1 MAQTAQPAQPAQPAM
16 ALAGIKVLDLSR
28 ILAGPYATQLF
39 ADLGA
44 DVVKVEN
51 PDGGD
56 DTRRWGPPF
65 TTTAEGGR
73 GDAAYFSA
81 CNRNKRSI
89 TVDFASQAGAQLL
102 RDLAAK
108 ADIIVE
114 NFRPGGLQ
122 KYGLDYEAIAA
133 INPRIIYCSITGFGQ
148 SGPYAHRPGYD
159 FLIQGMGGLMSITGQ
174 PDGSPGAGPV
184 KVGVAVVDLFT
195 GLFTA
200 NAALAALAYRNRTG
214 EGQHIDCALL
224 DSQIAML
231 ANQSANWLNAEF
243 CPTRMGNHHPSVVPY
258 TVYHAA
264 DGFVIV
270 ACGNDKQFIR
280 LTAALGVP
288 HLADNPD
295 FMTNEARIL
304 NREAVDAA
312 LAEAI
317 AAHDRQTVIAML
329 EKAGVS
335 CGPIND
341 IAEVFDDPQV
351 QARGTRVDQRRSDGS
366 PISSTAFPAKLSKT
380 PAQYHSAPPLLGEH
394 NDDVLRQWADLS
406 DAAIAALRN
415 DRII

>member
-1 MAQTAQPAQPAQPAM
+1 MALQHQQPM
-16 ALAGIKVLDLSR
+16 ALAGLKVLDLSR

-65 TTTAEGGR
+65 TSKADGGR

-89 TVDFASQAGAQLL
+89 TVDFASVAGANLL
-102 RDLAAK
+102 RDLAK
-108 ADIIVE
+108 TADIIVE

-122 KYGLDYEAIAA
+122 KYGLDYASIAA
-133 INPRIIYCSITGFGQ
+133 INPGIIYCSITGFGQ
-148 SGPYAHRPGYD
+148 TGPYSNRPGYD

-184 KVGVAVVDLFT
+184 KVGVAVCDLFT

-214 EGQHIDCALL
+214 KGQHIDCALL
-224 DSQIAML
+224 DSQVAML

-258 TVYHAA
+258 TVYKAA

-288 HLADNPD
+288 EMGDDAA
-295 FMTNEARIL
+295 FMTNEARIK
-304 NREAVDAA
+304 NRDRLDLE
-312 LAEAI
+312 LGNAI
-317 AAHDRQTVIAML
+317 ADFDRETVIALL

-351 QARGTRVDQRRSDGS
+351 QARGLRIDQRRSDNS
-366 PISSTAFPAKLSKT
+366 PISSTAFPAKLSET
-380 PAQYHSAPPLLGEH
+380 PAHYHSAPPLLGEH

-406 DAAIAALRN
+406 EEAIAALRSN
-415 DRII
+415 KVI

>member
-1 MAQTAQPAQPAQPAM
+1 MVQQDEELM
-16 ALAGIKVLDLSR
+16 ALAGLKVLDLSR

-65 TTTAEGGR
+65 TRKADGGR

-81 CNRNKRSI
+81 CDRNKRSI
-89 TVDFASQAGAQLL
+89 TVDFASKAGADLL

-114 NFRPGGLQ
+114 NFRPGGLK
-122 KYGLDYEAIAA
+122 KYGLDYVSIAA
-133 INPRIIYCSITGFGQ
+133 INPGIIYCSITGFGQ
-148 SGPYAHRPGYD
+148 TGPYANRPGYD

-184 KVGVAVVDLFT
+184 KVGVAVCDLFT
-195 GLFTA
+195 GLFAA

-214 EGQHIDCALL
+214 KGQHIDCALL
-224 DSQIAML
+224 DSQVAML

-258 TVYHAA
+258 TVYKAA

-270 ACGNDKQFIR
+270 ACGNDKQFVR
-280 LTAALGVP
+280 LTAALGLP
-288 HLADNPD
+288 ALADDPA
-295 FMTNEARIL
+295 FMTNEARIK
-304 NREAVDAA
+304 NRDRLDTELGNAVAA
-312 LAEAI
+312 F
-317 AAHDRQTVIAML
+317 DRERVIKLL

-341 IAEVFDDPQV
+341 IAEVFNDPQV
-351 QARGTRVDQRRSDGS
+351 QARGLRIDQQRSDNS
-366 PISSTAFPAKLSKT
+366 PISSTAFPAKLSET
-380 PAQYHSAPPLLGEH
+380 PAHYHSAPPLLGEH
-394 NDDVLRQWADLS
+394 NYDVLRQWADLS
-406 DAAIAALRN
+406 DEAIAALRSN
-415 DRII
+415 KVI

>member
-1 MAQTAQPAQPAQPAM
+1 MVQQDHQPM
-16 ALAGIKVLDLSR
+16 ALVGLKVLDLSR

-65 TTTAEGGR
+65 TSKADGSR

-89 TVDFASQAGAQLL
+89 TVDFASKAGADLL
-102 RDLAAK
+102 RGLAK
-108 ADIIVE
+108 TADIIVE

-122 KYGLDYEAIAA
+122 KYGLDYASIAA
-133 INPRIIYCSITGFGQ
+133 INPGIIYCSITGFGQ
-148 SGPYAHRPGYD
+148 NGPYANRPGYD

-184 KVGVAVVDLFT
+184 KVGVAVCDLFT

-214 EGQHIDCALL
+214 KGQHIDCALL
-224 DSQIAML
+224 DSQVAML

-258 TVYHAA
+258 TVYKAA

-288 HLADNPD
+288 EMADD
-295 FMTNEARIL
+295 AAFMTNEGRIE
-304 NREAVDAA
+304 NRERLDTE
-312 LAEAI
+312 LGKAI
-317 AAHDRQTVIAML
+317 ATFDRKTVIATL

-351 QARGTRVDQRRSDGS
+351 HARGLRVDQRRSDNS
-366 PISSTAFPAKLSKT
+366 SISSTAFPAKLSAT

-394 NDDVLRQWADLS
+394 NDDVLRQWAGLS
-406 DAAIAALRN
+406 DEAIAALRS
-415 DRII
+415 DKVI

>member
-1 MAQTAQPAQPAQPAM
+1 MAQQDQQPM
-16 ALAGIKVLDLSR
+16 ALAGVKVLDLSR

-65 TTTAEGGR
+65 TTKADGGR

-89 TVDFASQAGAQLL
+89 TVDFASEAGADLL

-122 KYGLDYEAIAA
+122 KYGLDYASIAA
-133 INPRIIYCSITGFGQ
+133 FNPGIIYCSITGFGQ
-148 SGPYAHRPGYD
+148 TGPYANRPGYD

-174 PDGSPGAGPV
+174 PDGNPGAGPV
-184 KVGVAVVDLFT
+184 KVGVAVCDLFT

-214 EGQHIDCALL
+214 KGQHIDCALL
-224 DSQIAML
+224 DSQVAML

-243 CPTRMGNHHPSVVPY
+243 CPTRMGNHHPSVVHY
-258 TVYHAA
+258 TVYKAA

-288 HLADNPD
+288 ALADD
-295 FMTNEARIL
+295 EAFMTNEARIK
-304 NREAVDAA
+304 NRDRLDTELGD
-312 LAEAI
+312 AI
-317 AAHDRQTVIAML
+317 AAFDRETVIRL
-329 EKAGVS
+329 LQQAGVS

-351 QARGTRVDQRRSDGS
+351 QARGLRIDQRRSDNS
-366 PISSTAFPAKLSKT
+366 PISSTAFPAKLSET
-380 PAQYHSAPPLLGEH
+380 PAHYHSAPPLLGEH
-394 NDDVLRQWADLS
+394 NDEVLRQWADLS
-406 DAAIAALRN
+406 DEAIAALRSAKV
-415 DRII
+415 I

>member
-1 MAQTAQPAQPAQPAM
+1 MVQQVEHPM
-16 ALAGIKVLDLSR
+16 ALAGLKVLDLSR

-65 TTTAEGGR
+65 TKMADGGR

-89 TVDFASQAGAQLL
+89 TVDFASKAGADLL

-122 KYGLDYEAIAA
+122 KYGLDYASIAA
-133 INPRIIYCSITGFGQ
+133 INPGIIYCSITGFGQ
-148 SGPYAHRPGYD
+148 TGPYANRPGYD

-174 PDGSPGAGPV
+174 PGESPGAGPV
-184 KVGVAVVDLFT
+184 KVGVAVCDLFT

-200 NAALAALAYRNRTG
+200 NAALAALAFRNRTG
-214 EGQHIDCALL
+214 KGQHIDCALL
-224 DSQIAML
+224 DSQVAML

-258 TVYHAA
+258 TVYKAA

-280 LTAALGVP
+280 LTAALGLP
-288 HLADNPD
+288 ALADDPA
-295 FMTNEARIL
+295 FMTNEARIK
-304 NREAVDAA
+304 NRDRLDAELGNAVAA
-312 LAEAI
+312 F
-317 AAHDRQTVIAML
+317 DRETVIRLL
-329 EKAGVS
+329 EQAGVS

-351 QARGTRVDQRRSDGS
+351 QARGLRIDQQRSDNS
-366 PISSTAFPAKLSKT
+366 SISSTAFPAKLSET
-380 PAQYHSAPPLLGEH
+380 PAHYHSAPPLLGEH

-406 DAAIAALRN
+406 DEAIAAFRSN
-415 DRII
+415 KVI

>member
-1 MAQTAQPAQPAQPAM
+1 MVQQDEQPM
-16 ALAGIKVLDLSR
+16 ALTGLKVLDLSR

-65 TTTAEGGR
+65 TRKADGGR

-89 TVDFASQAGAQLL
+89 TVDFASKAGADLL

-114 NFRPGGLQ
+114 NFRPGGLK
-122 KYGLDYEAIAA
+122 KYGLDYVSVAA
-133 INPRIIYCSITGFGQ
+133 INPGIIYCSITGFGQ
-148 SGPYAHRPGYD
+148 TGPYANRPGYD

-184 KVGVAVVDLFT
+184 KVGVAVCDLFT
-195 GLFTA
+195 GLFAA

-214 EGQHIDCALL
+214 KGQHIDCALL
-224 DSQIAML
+224 DSQVAML

-258 TVYHAA
+258 SVYKAA

-280 LTAALGVP
+280 LTAALGLP
-288 HLADNPD
+288 ALADDPA
-295 FMTNEARIL
+295 FMTNEARIK
-304 NREAVDAA
+304 NRDRLDTELGNAVAA
-312 LAEAI
+312 F
-317 AAHDRQTVIAML
+317 DRERVIKLL

-341 IAEVFDDPQV
+341 IAEVFNDPQV
-351 QARGTRVDQRRSDGS
+351 QSRGLRIDQQRSDNS
-366 PISSTAFPAKLSKT
+366 PISSTAFPAKLSET
-380 PAQYHSAPPLLGEH
+380 PAHYHSAPPLLGEH

-406 DAAIAALRN
+406 DEAIEAFRSKKV
-415 DRII
+415 I

>member
-1 MAQTAQPAQPAQPAM
+1 MAQEEQQPM
-16 ALAGIKVLDLSR
+16 ALAGLKVLDLSR

-65 TTTAEGGR
+65 TSKADGGR

-89 TVDFASQAGAQLL
+89 TVDFASVAGADLL
-102 RDLAAK
+102 RDLAK
-108 ADIIVE
+108 TADIIVE

-122 KYGLDYEAIAA
+122 KYGLDYASIAA
-133 INPRIIYCSITGFGQ
+133 INPGIIYCSITGFGQ
-148 SGPYAHRPGYD
+148 TGPYSNRPGYD

-184 KVGVAVVDLFT
+184 KVGVAVCDLFT

-214 EGQHIDCALL
+214 KGQHIDCALL
-224 DSQIAML
+224 DSQVAML

-258 TVYHAA
+258 TVYKAA

-288 HLADNPD
+288 EMGDDAA
-295 FMTNEARIL
+295 FMTNEARIK
-304 NREAVDAA
+304 NRDRLDLE
-312 LAEAI
+312 LGNAI
-317 AAHDRQTVIAML
+317 ADFDRETVITLL

-351 QARGTRVDQRRSDGS
+351 QARGLRIDQRRSDNS
-366 PISSTAFPAKLSKT
+366 PISSTAFPAKLSET
-380 PAQYHSAPPLLGEH
+380 PAHYHSAPPLLGEH

-406 DAAIAALRN
+406 EEAIAALRSN
-415 DRII
+415 KVI

>member
-1 MAQTAQPAQPAQPAM
+1 MVQQDHQPM
-16 ALAGIKVLDLSR
+16 ALAGLKVLDLSR

-65 TTTAEGGR
+65 TSKADGSR

-89 TVDFASQAGAQLL
+89 TVDFASKAGADLL
-102 RDLAAK
+102 RGLAK
-108 ADIIVE
+108 TADIIVE

-122 KYGLDYEAIAA
+122 KYGLDYASIAA
-133 INPRIIYCSITGFGQ
+133 INPGIIYCSITGFGQ
-148 SGPYAHRPGYD
+148 TGPYANRPGYD

-184 KVGVAVVDLFT
+184 KVGVAVCDLFT

-214 EGQHIDCALL
+214 KGQHIDCALL
-224 DSQIAML
+224 DSQVAML

-258 TVYHAA
+258 TVYKAA

-288 HLADNPD
+288 EMADD
-295 FMTNEARIL
+295 AAFMTNEGRIE
-304 NREAVDAA
+304 NRERLDTE
-312 LAEAI
+312 LGKAI
-317 AAHDRQTVIAML
+317 ATFDRETVIATL

-351 QARGTRVDQRRSDGS
+351 HARGLRVDQRRSDNS
-366 PISSTAFPAKLSKT
+366 SISSTAFPAKLSAT

-394 NDDVLRQWADLS
+394 NDDVLRQWAGLS
-406 DAAIAALRN
+406 DEAIAALRSN
-415 DRII
+415 KVI